1 VTARRGRPLGTGRF
15 TNPQTKAE
23 ILRLRQEELWSL
35 DRIAAHIGCSESWV
49 RILTRDV
56 TTFRGKVQPPAGCV
70 EKFLAGASIEAVA
83 EACGYLP
90 SVMRRMLLADG
101 VDLAGSHD
109 WLVPQIVRRY
119 TKGGES
125 IREIAAAMG
134 LRYYDVR
141 RWLVACEVPL
151 RSRGGDHT
159 SDVLAGRL

>member
-90 SVMRRMLLADG
+90 NTMRWMLLADG
-101 VDLAGSHD
+101 VDLAASHD

-119 TKGGES
+119 SDGET
-125 IREIAAAMG
+125 IRGIAVSLD
-134 LRYYDVR
+134 LRYHDVR
-141 RWLVACEVPL
+141 RWLVACKVPL
-151 RSRGGDHT
+151 RKRGGAH
-159 SDVLAGRL
+159 R